1 MKLLF
6 LTQVLDAQDAVL
18 GFVPR
23 WIQGLARHCERVRV
37 VALEVGDVRGLPPN
51 VDVREIGRRGVVLRY
66 VRYRRVLAEAFGR
79 DGFDTVL
86 SHMVPRYALVAD
98 GPARRAGARAFLWY
112 THKGVDARLIKAC
125 ARVEKVFT
133 ASAESMRVDTP
144 RKVVTGHGIDLEHF
158 RPAPPPS
165 GPPRLLS
172 VGRVTPAKDPLTIVE
187 ALARLRAEG
196 RDVALDLVGA
206 GLAGGDAAYGER
218 VSRRI
223 DELGLAAHVARP
235 GEVPYPRVPD
245 SYARATLVVNASHT
259 GSLDKVVLEAFACA
273 RPVVSCNESIPP
285 LLAPLGARA
294 PWLHFDKGDAASL
307 ARAIGRLL
315 DLPAAERDALGRTLR
330 SEVAAHHEVDAL
342 MARLCR
348 EMAT

>member
-1 MKLLF
+1 
-6 LTQVLDAQDAVL
+6 
-18 GFVPR
+18 
-23 WIQGLARHCERVRV
+23 

-66 VRYRRVLAEAFGR
+66 LRYRRVLSEAFGR
-79 DGFDTVL
+79 DRFDTVL

-98 GPARRAGARAFLWY
+98 GPARRAGARTFLWY
-112 THKGVDARLIKAC
+112 THKGVEQRLLKAC

-133 ASAESMRVDTP
+133 ATAESLRVDTP
-144 RKVVTGHGIDLEHF
+144 KKVVTGHGIDLEHF
-158 RPAPPPS
+158 RPTPEPD
-165 GPPRLLS
+165 GPARLLS

-187 ALARLRAEG
+187 ALALLRAQG

-218 VSRRI
+218 VARRI
-223 DELGLAAHVARP
+223 RELGLDAHVARP
-235 GEVPYPRVPD
+235 GEVPYPRVPQ

-285 LLAPLGARA
+285 LLAPLGERA
-294 PWLHFDKGDAASL
+294 GWLHFDKGDAQGL
-307 ARAIGRLL
+307 ARALARLL
-315 DLPAAERDALGRTLR
+315 DLPRAERTELGLALRR
-330 SEVAAHHEVDAL
+330 DVASHHEVDAL

-348 EMAT
+348 EMGA